1 MNTFI
6 VSTGKQERSEKMNQA
21 DFPMLKEDLIYLDN
35 GATTLKPKCVID
47 KITEYYER
55 YSANAHRGDYDISF
69 KVDQEYEKAREIV
82 RNFINARYREEVVFT
97 SGSTESLNMIANGF
111 FGKYLEAG
119 DEVILSQSEHAS
131 NVLPWFRLAKEKGVV
146 IRYIPLDESHYVTLD
161 NLKKVVTPNTKVIA
175 LASITNVIGD
185 ERPMKEICEF
195 AHQNNIFVV
204 MDGAQSVPHRKTD
217 VQDLDVDFLAF
228 SGHKMCGPTGIG
240 VLYGKKELLEEMEPQ
255 NLGGGMNESFD
266 SPNEVYLKE
275 LPTRLEAGTPN
286 IAGAL
291 GLGAAITYLENI
303 GMEKIEA
310 YEKKLRKYALEK
322 LVSIPHL
329 DILNIESDSGIISF
343 NVEGVFS
350 QDVAYYLN
358 KYKVCVRAGN
368 HCAKILKQET
378 GVQNSLRVSL
388 YFYNTEQDIDDLV
401 ELLSNKEK
409 IVEEMI

>member
-1 MNTFI
+1 MNI
-6 VSTGKQERSEKMNQA
+6 E

-35 GATTLKPKCVID
+35 GATTLKPQCVID
-47 KITEYYER
+47 KVTEYYTK

-82 RNFINARYREEVVFT
+82 RNFIHAKYKEEVVFT
-97 SGSTESLNMIANGF
+97 SGTTESLNMIANGF
-111 FGKYLEAG
+111 FGKFLEPN
-119 DEVILSQSEHAS
+119 DEILITQSEHAS
-131 NVLPWFRLAKEKGVV
+131 NVLPWFRLSRKLGVV
-146 IRYIPLDESHYVTLD
+146 VKYIPLDDHHYVTLE
-161 NLKKVVTPNTKVIA
+161 NVKKSITPNTKVIS

-185 ERPMKEICEF
+185 ERPIKEICRF
-195 AHQNNIFVV
+195 AHENNIFVV

-240 VLYGKKELLEEMEPQ
+240 ILYGKKELLEEMEPQ

-266 SPNEVYLKE
+266 SPTEVYLKD

-286 IAGAL
+286 IAGAI
-291 GLGAAITYLENI
+291 GLGKAISYLESI
-303 GMEKIEA
+303 GMEKIED
-310 YEKKLRKYALEK
+310 YEKNLRKYAINK
-322 LVSIPHL
+322 LISLPHL

-343 NVEGVFS
+343 NVNNVFS

-358 KYKVCVRAGN
+358 KYKICVRAGN
-368 HCAKILKQET
+368 HCAKNLKQET

-388 YFYNTEQDIDDLV
+388 YFYNTESDIDNLV

-409 IVEEMI
+409 IMEEML